1 MNKRSGF
8 TTRFLRKPHIVN
20 EKFDLVFGTFPNK
33 LYILTDTTGQYAIT
47 GEEDSDY
54 VIMKKVDK
62 KNKYQWVLV
71 DADTGTICFF
81 TDLKNYMNINVV
93 NGQINVKRSDILK
106 NGTFTFNSDF
116 TITLKNGYSD
126 YCLAFKK
133 PSAKKVNV
141 DVDVNVEGDDGD
153 VSTEE
158 TQKPK
163 ENFFNRL
170 FGLKNYTSNIE
181 YFDEKTDIPLEVV
194 KLKDL
199 DSSVYSN
206 TWKFELV
213 YDLRDLIDN
222 IDTIN
227 ELQSANASG
236 NAQVDALQKLIENNK
251 KQYETELGYKDNKLK
266 EYTDKVNKYESN
278 WFVDWFLKE

>member
-8 TTRFLRKPHIVN
+8 TTRFLRKPHITA
-20 EKFDLVFGTFPNK
+20 EKFDIVFGTFPNR
-33 LYILTDTTGQYAIT
+33 LYILTDATGQYAIT

-54 VIMKKVDK
+54 VVMKKVDK

-116 TITLKNGYSD
+116 TIALKNGYSD

-133 PSAKKVNV
+133 PSAKKVT
-141 DVDVNVEGDDGD
+141 EGDNGD
-153 VSTEE
+153 ASKEE
-158 TQKPK
+158 TQQPK

-170 FGLKNYTSNIE
+170 FRLKNYTSNIE

-194 KLKDL
+194 KLKDIDL
-199 DSSVYSN
+199 DTYSN

-213 YDLRDLIDN
+213 YDLRDLTDN
-222 IDTIN
+222 ADTIE
-227 ELQSANASG
+227 ELKSANVSG

-266 EYTDKVNKYESN
+266 EYTDKINKYESN
-278 WFVDWFLKE
+278 GVVSTFLKK

>member
-1 MNKRSGF
+1 MNKRTGF
-8 TTRFLRKPHIVN
+8 TTRFLRRPHIVA
-20 EKFDLVFGTFPNK
+20 EKFDTVFGTFPNR
-33 LYILTDTTGQYAIT
+33 LYILTDTTGQYAVT
-47 GEEDSDY
+47 GEEESDY

-93 NGQINVKRSDILK
+93 NGKINVKRSDILK

-141 DVDVNVEGDDGD
+141 EEDDT
-153 VSTEE
+153 SKEE
-158 TQKPK
+158 TQQPK
-163 ENFFNRL
+163 ENFFNKL
-170 FGLKNYTSNIE
+170 FRLKNYTSNIE

-194 KLKDL
+194 KLKNLDL
-199 DSSVYSN
+199 DTYSN

-213 YDLRDLIDN
+213 YDLRDLTDN
-222 IDTIN
+222 ADTIE
-227 ELQSANASG
+227 ELQSANMSG

-266 EYTDKVNKYESN
+266 EYTDKINKYESN